1 MRDGIILT
9 VADDGTARVYYDT
22 YDIVIHCESQ
32 EWRDKVKERIMG
44 IKPKTT
50 GSGFNHGEKDENWE
64 ARTTDDTISR
74 QAAID
79 ALSEAGLINYA
90 AAGDGNGMI
99 QAVNVIKGL
108 PSAQPET
115 IIESDE
121 SIKLQN
127 SNDTISR
134 QAAIDAINR
143 AVTKEAAR
151 WSVEGLSS
159 AQPARVWTPCDIP
172 PEHHRDVIVRGVEA
186 IGNVTVHNIMQWDV
200 DKWRPENYAPSI
212 TWLDWSEI

>member
-1 MRDGIILT
+1 MGRKLDEDDVIRVMHQRIVGVSEGRARII
-9 VADDGTARVYYDT
+9 ASHIPTAEPSASDCWSN
-22 YDIVIHCESQ
+22 DN
-32 EWRDKVKERIMG
+32 
-44 IKPKTT
+44 KTT
-50 GSGFNHGEKDENWE
+50 NDSIVTKSSRYSTD
-64 ARTTDDTISR
+64 RTTD
-74 QAAID
+74 
-79 ALSEAGLINYA
+79 
-90 AAGDGNGMI
+90 
-99 QAVNVIKGL
+99 
-108 PSAQPET
+108 
-115 IIESDE
+115 
-121 SIKLQN
+121 
-127 SNDTISR
+127 DTISR

>member
-1 MRDGIILT
+1 MKQNNDN
-9 VADDGTARVYYDT
+9 
-22 YDIVIHCESQ
+22 
-32 EWRDKVKERIMG
+32 
-44 IKPKTT
+44 KTT
-50 GSGFNHGEKDENWE
+50 NDSIVTKSSRYSTD
-64 ARTTDDTISR
+64 RTTDGLISR
-74 QAAID
+74 QDAIK
-79 ALSEAGLINYA
+79 EAYPVSI
-90 AAGDGNGMI
+90 DGEVFDVVQVETLM
-99 QAVNVIKGL
+99 GL
-108 PSAQPET
+108 PPAQPET